1 MRGYPY
7 WAACILRRGFFSH
20 RTHRSN
26 GTFLAHV
33 SSPQDSGPSPQP
45 LPRREGRSM
54 RGYPYWAACILRRV
68 FFSHR
73 THRFNRN
80 FQPTFRSHRRPS
92 AYRDHRAFQLKM
104 AVRFC
109 DICRPQGLCGMLCV
123 LFICVNL

>member
-26 GTFLAHV
+26 ETFLAHV
-33 SSPQDSGPSPQP
+33 SSPQDSGPSPNP
-45 LPRREGRSM
+45 SSAGR
-54 RGYPYWAACILRRV
+54 GVVCEVTPTGLLAYFVEV
-68 FFSHR
+68 FSLTELTDLTEPFWH
-73 THRFNRN
+73 
-80 FQPTFRSHRRPS
+80 TFRAHRRPS

-109 DICRPQGLCGMLCV
+109 DICRPQGLCGMLYV